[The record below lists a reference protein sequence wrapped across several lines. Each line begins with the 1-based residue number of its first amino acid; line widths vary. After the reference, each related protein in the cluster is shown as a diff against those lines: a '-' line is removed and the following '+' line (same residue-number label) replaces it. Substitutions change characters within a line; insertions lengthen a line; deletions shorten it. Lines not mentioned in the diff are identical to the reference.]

1 MTDSQHAQQTR
12 VSIDPSDNTKTVYTN
27 AFSTKFTE
35 NDLIV
40 TFCVSSLEY
49 DDKGSVLTV
58 QAEQRVGMTI
68 ESARRLVDGLT
79 QDLQEHDQ
87 LYGDAAP
94 KE

>member
-35 NDLIV
+35 HDLIV

-58 QAEQRVGMTI
+58 SSHLSPLKSNSENCSSLSSTGVAATASTPTTP
-68 ESARRLVDGLT
+68 SA
-79 QDLQEHDQ
+79 
-87 LYGDAAP
+87 
-94 KE
+94 